1 MAYRLS
7 DGRQFPPL
15 NVLDDINRT
24 GLAIEV
30 DFCLPV
36 AWSLGALIQV
46 PNGAVIPA
54 AQESTTGRNTS
65 AAS

>member
-7 DGRQFPPL
+7 DGRQFRPL

-24 GLAIEV
+24 GLAIAV

-36 AWSLGALIQV
+36 AWSSGALIQV
-46 PNGAVIPA
+46 PNGAVV
-54 AQESTTGRNTS
+54 S
-65 AAS
+65 AA